1 MMRDRDETP
10 EIPHNEPPAADRLR
24 TIGAIAEEVGLTA
37 RAIRY
42 YEEIGLLRPAIR
54 VKGSSRL
61 FDESDV
67 QRLREIKRLR
77 EVIGFSLAEI
87 AELLD
92 ADDVRDQLRSQF
104 IGTTDPAV
112 RARVLCDAI
121 ALAELRLGIVERK
134 LAQVEAVRREE
145 LERLERL
152 RAVLEEEQRAGSA
165 SDETGA

>member
-1 MMRDRDETP
+1 MRDGDET
-10 EIPHNEPPAADRLR
+10 HQDAPPAADPLR

-77 EVIGFSLAEI
+77 EVIGFSLGEI
-87 AELLD
+87 AELVD
-92 ADDVRDQLRSQF
+92 TDDVRDQLRSQF
-104 IGTTDPAV
+104 HGTTDPAV
-112 RARVLCDAI
+112 RAQVLRDAI
-121 ALAELRLGIVERK
+121 ALAERRLGIVERK
-134 LAQVEAVRREE
+134 LAQVESVRREE
-145 LERLERL
+145 QGRLERL
-152 RAVLEEEQRAGSA
+152 RQALEEEQRAGRA
-165 SDETGA
+165 TDVGGA